1 VSQTMTAA
9 EPTVGEVHARSKA
22 SVLSA
27 VSLDHR
33 SAPIALRERLTLPT
47 ERRRALIERL
57 REDHG
62 CVEVFALSTCLRTEI
77 VTVGGGNL
85 PQALAEVSGVP
96 LAEFT
101 AALTTWDSPRAV
113 AERMFR
119 VAAGMESVAL
129 GETQIVGQIREAYQ
143 AATDLGAI
151 GPVLSQLVE
160 RAIAVGRE
168 VRTQTSI
175 GEGIVSIPSLAAHM
189 ARNTLGSLTGRR
201 GVIVGT
207 GTMAHL
213 SARHLAAA
221 GLDLVFVSP
230 SSVERAQALADEFGA
245 SAVEFSPDLDF
256 ARGADLIVC
265 ATQTQKPLIDAANL
279 GSHSDADRGA
289 PLLLVDL
296 CVPRAIAPSAG
307 ELPGCHLINL
317 DSMKGKCAAAK
328 RRREV
333 ASAEAQPLIAQAV
346 HEFESWRSARLV
358 GPFIQL
364 LLGRLEDLRTAEV
377 DRVSSRLNGD
387 RAHVDQLTRSIMK
400 KVANGA
406 IQQLR
411 RAAAA
416 GEAERAIADLQ
427 GVFQFGGAR
436 GRGGATQ

>member
-1 VSQTMTAA
+1 MSQTMTAA
-9 EPTVGEVHARSKA
+9 EPSVGEAHVRSKA
-22 SVLSA
+22 PVLSA
-27 VSLDHR
+27 ISIDHR

-47 ERRRALIERL
+47 ARRRALIEWL
-57 REDHG
+57 RGHQGSE
-62 CVEVFALSTCLRTEI
+62 EVVALSTCLRTE
-77 VTVGGGNL
+77 VVAVGGGDL
-85 PQALAEVSGVP
+85 AQALAEVSGVP
-96 LAEFT
+96 MEEFS
-101 AALTTWDSPRAV
+101 AALTVWDSPRAV

-151 GPVLSQLVE
+151 GPVLSQLIE

-175 GEGIVSIPSLAAHM
+175 GEGIVSIPSLATHM
-189 ARNTLGSLTGRR
+189 ARHALGSLKGRR

-213 SARHLAAA
+213 SARHLTAA
-221 GLDLVFVSP
+221 GLDLVFVSQ
-230 SSVERAQALADEFGA
+230 SSVERAQSLADEFGA
-245 SAVEFSPDLDF
+245 SAAAFSSDLDF
-256 ARGADLIVC
+256 AQGADLLIC
-265 ATQTQKPLIDAANL
+265 ATRTDEPLIDAESLASQSD
-279 GSHSDADRGA
+279 GSRAT
-289 PLLLVDL
+289 PLLLIDL

-307 ELPGCHLINL
+307 ELPGCRLINL
-317 DSMKGKCAAAK
+317 DSMRGKCAAAK
-328 RRREV
+328 RRREE

-346 HEFESWRSARLV
+346 HEFESWRSARMV

-364 LLGRLEDLRTAEV
+364 LLSRLEDLRAAEV
-377 DRVSSRLNGD
+377 ERVSSRLNGD
-387 RAHVDQLTRSIMK
+387 RTHVDQLTRSIMK

-427 GVFQFGGAR
+427 GVFQFGGAHGRR
-436 GRGGATQ
+436 GRG